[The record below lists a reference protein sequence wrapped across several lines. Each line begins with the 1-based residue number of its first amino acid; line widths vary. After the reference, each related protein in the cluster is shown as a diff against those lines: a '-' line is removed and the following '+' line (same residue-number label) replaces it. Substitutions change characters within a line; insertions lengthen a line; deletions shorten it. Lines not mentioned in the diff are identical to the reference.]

1 VDYSTRVLAASDGW
15 WIDAGVDCEGVELFM
30 LGAGRWQN
38 VRILVSFREVAR
50 GDKTRGKVFFFLGRR
65 PDGVHARCLLP
76 CLLFILLYFS
86 FFFAADFNL

>member
-38 VRILVSFREVAR
+38 VRILVTFREVAR
-50 GDKTRGKVFFFLGRR
+50 GQNKGKSIFF
-65 PDGVHARCLLP
+65 
-76 CLLFILLYFS
+76 
-86 FFFAADFNL
+86 